1 MSETP
6 ERPSQPEPAP
16 RGHVPP
22 SAPTPPPHREPPWKR
37 RWWLFAGV
45 IVLAAAAGT
54 YAAHYFSYASTHPNT
69 DDAAING
76 DTVAIN
82 SKLSARVAQVYVN
95 GDQRVHVGQLL
106 VTLVP
111 SDAQV
116 QAKQAAAAQARA
128 IAAEGQVRAA
138 QGNAAAAEAA
148 VTKANRD
155 YARYQQLYRTG
166 AVAAMQLDQFATAVQ
181 TANAQ
186 YQAAVGQLAAAVD
199 QRRASDAQAEAQR
212 ISAAEE
218 ARETRILAPADGV
231 IADQIPVQTGQV
243 VQPGQTMMML
253 VPSSPRWV
261 DANFKETQLHYVRVG
276 QSALIHVD
284 LLNQTFRGHVERL
297 GPTTGAALSLLP
309 PENATGNYTKV
320 VQRVPVRIAFD
331 DPSAGSLQV
340 GLSVEVTID
349 TTQPR
354 RTARAGR

>member
-1 MSETP
+1 MSEIP
-6 ERPSQPEPAP
+6 ERPTQSEPTRRDA
-16 RGHVPP
+16 G
-22 SAPTPPPHREPPWKR
+22 SPPPPARGDPPWKR

-69 DDAAING
+69 DDATIGGDAIS
-76 DTVAIN
+76 IN
-82 SKLSARVAQVYVN
+82 SKLAARVSQVYVN
-95 GDQRVHVGQLL
+95 GDEDVRAGQLL

-111 SDAQV
+111 SDARV
-116 QAKQAAAAQARA
+116 LANQAAAAQAQA

-138 QGNAAAAEAA
+138 QGNVAAAEAA
-148 VTKANRD
+148 VVKANHD
-155 YARYQQLYRTG
+155 YARYQGLYGAG
-166 AVAAMQLDQFATAVQ
+166 AVAAMQLDQYRAAVE

-186 YQAAVGQLAAAVD
+186 YQAALGQLAAAVD
-199 QRRASDAQAEAQR
+199 QQKAAQAQAEAQQ
-212 ISAAEE
+212 ISAAAE
-218 ARETRILAPADGV
+218 AQETRMMAPAEGV
-231 IADQIPVQTGQV
+231 IADQIPVQVGQV
-243 VQPGQTMMML
+243 VQPGQTIMML
-253 VPSSPRWV
+253 VPFSPRWV
-261 DANFKETQLHYVRVG
+261 DANFKETQLRYVRVG
-276 QSALIHVD
+276 QPAQIHVD
-284 LLNQTFRGHVERL
+284 LLNETFRGRVERL

-349 TTQPR
+349 TTQPG